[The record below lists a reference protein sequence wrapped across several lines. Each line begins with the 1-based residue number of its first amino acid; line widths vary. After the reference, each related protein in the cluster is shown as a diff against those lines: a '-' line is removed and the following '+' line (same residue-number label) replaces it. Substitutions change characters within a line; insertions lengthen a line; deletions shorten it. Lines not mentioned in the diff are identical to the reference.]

1 MLMEKLLQDVR
12 FSIRSLLRQPSF
24 SLTVI
29 LTLALG
35 IGATTAIFSVV
46 NALLLKPLTFEESD
60 RIVSVQNLNLKS
72 GTPSINVSA
81 PDFHDWVAQSQSF
94 ESMGYFTGGEWSV
107 TINNRADYAM
117 AFRVTPGFLP
127 ALRARPALGR
137 LLTAEE
143 QRPGGPLAAVVTHEF
158 WLRQFGGK
166 ESVLGATIKLD
177 DRLFTVV
184 GVLQPGTRYPARA
197 DIYYPAWV
205 ASESGRSAHNHR
217 VIARLRD
224 GVTLDQARGEMTAIA
239 ARLATAYPTSN
250 QDKSVRIVPLHDL
263 IVNSV
268 RQTVFVLFGAVLV
281 VLLIACANV
290 ANLLLARSSVRARE
304 MVVRSAVGASR
315 GRLIRQLLTESALL
329 GIVAGLL
336 GVWLARFGVLALVA
350 LAPATFPRLSDV
362 RVDSV
367 VLVFALSV
375 ALLAS
380 LLFGVAPALHLS
392 KVRLSEGLRQGGKGS
407 STGARTGAAR
417 SVLVVVEIALAVVL
431 VVGAG
436 VLIRSFIALSS
447 VDMGF
452 DSRRLLVLTTAVP
465 LSSFDDASRAT
476 DLYRELLADVRQA
489 PGVESVA
496 GVRSIPSRV
505 RSTGAYSIEGAA
517 SFETGPLG
525 AAQAVLNVVTP
536 RYFETLRV
544 PLRAGRD
551 FSEQDR
557 KGAPM
562 VAIVNEALARESFP
576 GQDPIGRRIQCGL
589 DSPEYMTIVGIVADV
604 RTQGP
609 SAPLQSEIFMPVE
622 QHPGPASSLNI
633 VVRSAVEDPLS
644 LVEPIRRKMAA
655 LNPDVP
661 IKAATMEDTLGEATG
676 AQRFQTFLLGTFA
689 AIALILALAGVYGV
703 MTYMVN
709 QRVPELGV
717 RIALGA
723 TPRNIL
729 GLIVAH
735 GARLALMGLAL
746 GIALSLLSGRLLE
759 GLLFGV
765 TARDPWSLIGVSVLV
780 AIATLAA
787 CYIPGRRAVR
797 VDPMTALRAE

>member
-1 MLMEKLLQDVR
+1 MEKLLQDVR
-12 FSIRSLLRQPSF
+12 FSIRSLIRQPAF
-24 SLTVI
+24 TLTVI

-60 RIVSVQNLNLKS
+60 RIVSVQNFWVKS
-72 GTPSINVSA
+72 ATPSLQVSA
-81 PDFHDWVAQSQSF
+81 PDFRDWVVQSQSF
-94 ESMGYFTGGEWSV
+94 ESMGYYIGGEWSV
-107 TINNRADYAM
+107 TINNRAEYAM
-117 AFRVTPGFLP
+117 AFRVTPGFLQ
-127 ALRARPALGR
+127 ALRAKAALGR
-137 LLTAEE
+137 LLTSEE
-143 QRPGGPLAAVVTHEF
+143 QRPGGPLALVVTHEY
-158 WLRQFGGK
+158 WLRQFGGH
-166 ESVLGATIKLD
+166 ESILGATVKLD
-177 DRLFTVV
+177 DRLFTIV
-184 GVLQPGTRYPARA
+184 GVLEPGTRYPARA
-197 DIYYPAWV
+197 EMYYPAWV

-224 GVTLDQARGEMTAIA
+224 GVSLDQARGEMTAIA
-239 ARLATAYPTSN
+239 ARLAAAYPASN
-250 QDKSVRIVPLHDL
+250 QDKSVLIVPLQDL
-263 IVNSV
+263 IVSGV
-268 RQTVFVLFGAVLV
+268 RQTVFVLFGAVVV

-290 ANLLLARSSVRARE
+290 ANLLLARASVRSRE

-329 GIVAGLL
+329 GLVGGLL

-380 LLFGVAPALHLS
+380 FLFGLAPALHVS

-407 STGARTGAAR
+407 STGARTGVAR
-417 SVLVVVEIALAVVL
+417 SVLVVAEIALAVVL

-436 VLIRSFIALSS
+436 MLIRSFVALTS
-447 VDMGF
+447 VNMGF
-452 DSRRLLVLTTAVP
+452 DSSRLLVLTTAVP
-465 LSSFDDASRAT
+465 LSSFAQASRAT
-476 DLYRELLADVRQA
+476 DLYRELLADVRRT

-505 RSTGAYSIEGAA
+505 RSTGAYSIEGAG
-517 SFETGPLG
+517 SFETAPAG

-536 RYFETLRV
+536 GYFETLRV
-544 PLRAGRD
+544 PLRRGRD
-551 FSEQDR
+551 FASQDR
-557 KGAPM
+557 KAAPM
-562 VAIVNEALARESFP
+562 VAIVNEALVRQSFP
-576 GQDPIGRRIQCGL
+576 GEDPIGRRIQCGL
-589 DSPEYMTIVGIVADV
+589 DTLDYMTIVGIAADV
-604 RTQGP
+604 RTGGP
-609 SAPLQSEIFMPVE
+609 ASPLQPEIFMPVE
-622 QHPGPASSLNI
+622 QHPGPSTSLNI
-633 VVRSAVEDPLS
+633 VVRAAMEDPMS
-644 LVEPIRRKMAA
+644 LVETIRRKVTA

-661 IKAATMEDTLGEATG
+661 IKASTMEGTLGEATG

-689 AIALILALAGVYGV
+689 AIALLLALAGVYGV
-703 MTYMVN
+703 MSYTVS

-729 GLIVAH
+729 GLIVAQ
-735 GARLALMGLAL
+735 GARLALIGLAL
-746 GIALSLLSGRLLE
+746 GIGLALLSGRLLD

-765 TARDPWSLIGVSVLV
+765 TARDPWSLFAVSVLV
-780 AIATLAA
+780 AVATLAA

-797 VDPMTALRAE
+797 VDPMTALRAD